1 MPPEV
6 TAKRGLFV
14 SLKPHSLRPEAL
26 CLTAPA
32 LVATTRLRALWPPD
46 KAATHQAVS

>member
-6 TAKRGLFV
+6 TAKLGLFV
-14 SLKPHSLRPEAL
+14 SLQPHSLWPKAL
-26 CLTAPA
+26 CLTAPP
-32 LVATTRLRALWPPD
+32 LVATTRLRAPGPPD